1 MLNTPGKV
9 RIGSDSV
16 KDVSSVLSKEFT
28 VLPTLRGWTSE
39 VTENKISFRR
49 GKKVLDIRECNI
61 SETGQT
67 NRSQKKVKK
76 GKVNTKELKN
86 EEGREESRG
95 WLR

>member
-1 MLNTPGKV
+1 M
-9 RIGSDSV
+9 
-16 KDVSSVLSKEFT
+16 
-28 VLPTLRGWTSE
+28 
-39 VTENKISFRR
+39 TENKISFRR

-95 WLR
+95 